1 MRCADRLNNK
11 KRPSVWQDA
20 GLFPEQQ
27 TKDACAQADIPL
39 IHGAVCGWCCQYG
52 VSMPGSG
59 LLHRI
64 YSGAVPKD
72 NGVLPFVP
80 PFCAA
85 LQCTEAAKLLTGRQ
99 VSANKLYIYD
109 LCSMDFEVINL

>member
-1 MRCADRLNNK
+1 
-11 KRPSVWQDA
+11 
-20 GLFPEQQ
+20 
-27 TKDACAQADIPL
+27 
-39 IHGAVCGWCCQYG
+39 
-52 VSMPGSG
+52 MPGSG

-72 NGVLPFVP
+72 NSVLPFIP

-99 VSANKLYIYD
+99 ISAGRLYMYD
-109 LCSMDFEVINL
+109 LRSMEFSVIDL

>member
-1 MRCADRLNNK
+1 MCSSGYTANSRRSMRLVLSIWRFHA
-11 KRPSVWQDA
+11 W
-20 GLFPEQQ
+20 
-27 TKDACAQADIPL
+27 
-39 IHGAVCGWCCQYG
+39 
-52 VSMPGSG
+52 
-59 LLHRI
+59 HRI

>member
-1 MRCADRLNNK
+1 
-11 KRPSVWQDA
+11 
-20 GLFPEQQ
+20 
-27 TKDACAQADIPL
+27 
-39 IHGAVCGWCCQYG
+39 VCGWFCQYG

-109 LCSMDFEVINL
+109 LCSMDFEAINL